1 MDELSDLSYFIEF
14 NELNLLG
21 GSDESKHLCNLNELK
36 EFNELSELNSYD
48 ELNEFWVQTM
58 NLLNWW
64 IGWFV

>member
-1 MDELSDLSYFIEF
+1 
-14 NELNLLG
+14 
-21 GSDESKHLCNLNELK
+21 LCNLNELK